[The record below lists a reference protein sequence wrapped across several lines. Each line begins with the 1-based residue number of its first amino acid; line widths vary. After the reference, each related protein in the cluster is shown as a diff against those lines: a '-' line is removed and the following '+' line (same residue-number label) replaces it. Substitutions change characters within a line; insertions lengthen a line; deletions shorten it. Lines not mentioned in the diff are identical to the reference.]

1 MVCRSSSKPLGAS
14 LELLGG
20 FLGASWEPLRRSL
33 GSLVIV
39 IVVVVIV
46 VVVVVVVIVIISATS
61 NAGGGIGS
69 TARTSTGTSTDT
81 RLRLILV
88 LVLVPFPRAT
98 HVELVH
104 LLFHHDI
111 VEICCLKPLGIS
123 LPCGVS
129 FRHFRRTQS

>member
-88 LVLVPFPRAT
+88 LVLVPFLRAT
-98 HVELVH
+98 HVEVVH
-104 LLFHHDI
+104 HVFHNDI
-111 VEICCLKPLGIS
+111 VEICCLKQLRIS
-123 LPCGVS
+123 LPHVELVHHV
-129 FRHFRRTQS
+129 R